1 MSDDQADVQTQL
13 HQAFS
18 DALAELPTKRRQFV
32 IEYLKDLNGT
42 QAAIR
47 AGYAEP
53 TAHQQASRLLTFV
66 KVDTAVR
73 AGLALKAMPADEVLA
88 RLADHARGSLE
99 PFINRNSDG
108 EFTGI
113 DLSDGKPLH
122 LIKEATITK
131 RTYDDDSVETTVK
144 IKVHDPQAAL
154 VHLGRH
160 HKLFTDTVE
169 TSGDVTIR
177 VEYAD
182 PDTRAT

>member
-1 MSDDQADVQTQL
+1 MAELTDKQHAFVEHYLRHWNATKAALDAGYSPKTARAIGSENLTKPDIAAAIQAR
-13 HQAFS
+13 
-18 DALAELPTKRRQFV
+18 LAELKM
-32 IEYLKDLNGT
+32 
-42 QAAIR
+42 
-47 AGYAEP
+47 
-53 TAHQQASRLLTFV
+53 S
-66 KVDTAVR
+66 
-73 AGLALKAMPADEVLA
+73 ADEVLI